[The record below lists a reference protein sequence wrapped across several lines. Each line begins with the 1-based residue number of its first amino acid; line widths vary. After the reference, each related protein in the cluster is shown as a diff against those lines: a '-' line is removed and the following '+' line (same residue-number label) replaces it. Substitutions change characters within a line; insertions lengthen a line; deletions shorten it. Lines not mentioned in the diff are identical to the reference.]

1 MKKLLSALTPLAVLT
16 LAIAIAG
23 ILGYFLFIAI
33 DGAIPLRKLI
43 SKTALIL
50 LILAIFPTMYL
61 LKFSKAD
68 LGIMPKK
75 NFVLQIMAGLLIGIA
90 ILTPLFLTFY
100 YLNIWVIDEN
110 FQFTPAIMTEKMLKI
125 LLISFLI
132 SVPEEALFRGI
143 LLASLKRVNGTLLAI
158 ALSAFYYAGLH
169 FLKSK
174 TEIPADQASLSSS
187 YYLITDALTQLTNP
201 ENLSA
206 FIALMS
212 VGIFLATIRTKF
224 PMSLGLC
231 IGIHAGWVFL
241 IKTNS
246 AFLNRNPDSDW
257 YFMVSNY
264 DGVIGP
270 MVTIWLTLITAL
282 FLSYTYLRNKPV
294 NNSLEP

>member
-1 MKKLLSALTPLAVLT
+1 MKKLFSALTPLAILT
-16 LAIAIAG
+16 IAIVFSG
-23 ILGYFLFIAI
+23 FLGYFLFIAI

-50 LILAIFPTMYL
+50 LILSIFPMMYW
-61 LKFSKAD
+61 LKLSKAD
-68 LGIMPKK
+68 LGISHKK
-75 NFVLQIMAGLLIGIA
+75 IFSLQIISGLLIGIT

-100 YLNIWVIDEN
+100 HLNIWVFDEN
-110 FQFTPAIMTEKMLKI
+110 YHFTLATATQKILKI

-143 LLASLKRVNGTLLAI
+143 LLTSLKRVNGTQLAI
-158 ALSAFYYAGLH
+158 FLSAFYYAGLH

-174 TEIPADQASLSSS
+174 TEIPADEASLYSS

-212 VGIFLATIRTKF
+212 VGVFLAILRILF
-224 PMSLGLC
+224 PMTLGLC

-241 IKTNS
+241 IKCNS

-270 MVTIWLTLITAL
+270 MVTIWLTTITAF
-282 FLSYTYLRNKPV
+282 FLIYTYYKNRPI
-294 NNSLEP
+294 NS

>member
-1 MKKLLSALTPLAVLT
+1 MKKLFSALTPLAILT
-16 LAIAIAG
+16 IAIVFSG
-23 ILGYFLFIAI
+23 FLGYFLFIAI

-50 LILAIFPTMYL
+50 LILSIIPMMYW
-61 LKFSKAD
+61 LKLSKTD
-68 LGIMPKK
+68 LGISHKK
-75 NFVLQIMAGLLIGIA
+75 IFSLQIIVGLLIGIT

-100 YLNIWVIDEN
+100 HLNIWVFDEN
-110 FQFTPAIMTEKMLKI
+110 YHFTLATATQKILKI

-143 LLASLKRVNGTLLAI
+143 LLTSLKRVNGTQLAI
-158 ALSAFYYAGLH
+158 FLSAFYYAGLH

-174 TEIPADQASLSSS
+174 TEIPADEASLYSS

-212 VGIFLATIRTKF
+212 VGVFLAILRTLF

-241 IKTNS
+241 IKCNS

-270 MVTIWLTLITAL
+270 MVTIWLTTITAF
-282 FLSYTYLRNKPV
+282 FLIYTNYKNRPI
-294 NNSLEP
+294 NS